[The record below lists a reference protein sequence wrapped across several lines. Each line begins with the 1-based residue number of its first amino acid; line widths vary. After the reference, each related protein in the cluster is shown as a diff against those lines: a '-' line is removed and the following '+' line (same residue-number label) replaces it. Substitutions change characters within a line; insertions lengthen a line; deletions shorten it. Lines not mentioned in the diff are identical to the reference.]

1 MVLSSNAVPRTIIN
15 DNIIEGK
22 LSKEILRR
30 IEDDLDIDEKISIL
44 FLITDNYTHGFQQT
58 SDLLQKHKE
67 HDAYILTEFIDGH
80 PSNWKSKLLEALSI
94 IQNRQIIRKLGI
106 PFNDLE
112 LLYLPKNRLCSRN
125 LNVVAKCLYF
135 LCEALTEDK
144 TKLLLRYVKSD
155 STEYETN
162 LEDTDYFELH
172 VLYWVQQK
180 YISINSDGK
189 GRLKNLLKHL
199 KRFDELELIYE
210 DLRKH
215 ECHQNVLDIQNEGP
229 LPTSQLQTFSMTG
242 GVQVMPRVQREH
254 VKRLKKGLCII
265 ISQMHFAG
273 QKFETRY
280 GTEADC
286 VKLSETFKGFGFAV
300 KVFENLKRGEMLK
313 KLESVPKDF
322 GADYDCVFICILSHG
337 CKGGIIASDEEQVS
351 IEIIEHKI
359 CQEELKDVIKVV
371 IIQACQ
377 GETTGQ
383 VQDVLATD
391 GPSNGNASN
400 ILAYK
405 NFCIFM
411 STMQG
416 FVSVR
421 HKAEGSWFIQEFCNV
436 LRNGG
441 STLTFMHATR
451 KTIQS
456 VIEKRGR
463 LNGRNSIAQLP
474 ELRSCR
480 LLTDFQLPEYQADKY

>member
-1 MVLSSNAVPRTIIN
+1 MVLSTKAVPRTIIN
-15 DNIIEGK
+15 DNVAEEK
-22 LSKEILRR
+22 LSKLILRR

-44 FLITDNYTHGFQQT
+44 FLMTDNYTHGFKQT
-58 SDLLQKHKE
+58 FDLLQQHKE
-67 HDAYILTEFIDGH
+67 HDTYILTEFIDGH
-80 PSNWKSKLLEALSI
+80 PRNWKSKLLEALCI

-112 LLYLPKNRLCSRN
+112 SLYFPKNRSCSRN

-144 TKLLLRYVKSD
+144 TKLLLGYVKSD
-155 STEYETN
+155 LTEYETN

-172 VLYWVQQK
+172 VLYWMQRK

-189 GRLKNLLKHL
+189 GRLRNLLKHL
-199 KRFDELELIYE
+199 KGFDELEPIYE

-215 ECHQNVLDIQNEGP
+215 ECRQNVLDVQNKGS
-229 LPTSQLQTFSMTG
+229 LRMSQLQTFSITG
-242 GVQVMPRVQREH
+242 GIPIMPHAEGEH

-265 ISQMHFAG
+265 ISQKYFIG

-280 GTEADC
+280 GTVADC
-286 VKLSETFKGFGFAV
+286 VKLSETFKGIGFAV
-300 KVFENLKRGEMLK
+300 KVFENLKKDEMLE
-313 KLESVPKDF
+313 KLESIPRDF
-322 GADYDCVFICILSHG
+322 GADYECIFICILSHG

-377 GETTGQ
+377 GEITGQ

-400 ILAYK
+400 ILAYQ

-441 STLTFMHATR
+441 SKMTFMHATR
-451 KTIQS
+451 KTIKS
-456 VIEKRGR
+456 VTEKRGQ
-463 LNGRNSIAQLP
+463 LNGMNSIAQLP

-480 LLTDFQLPEYQADKY
+480 LLTDFQLPEYQAHKY